1 MKWLKSSTSKT
12 WTVGIKGKQV
22 IVPAAE
28 GKWLKLEEEEY
39 NEMSSLPVVA
49 GLIKVKDIIVLDHKP
64 VELEDSIPELQD
76 TNIKLQDE
84 LNTAL
89 QRVNELEA
97 KLATASADK
106 EAALA
111 ELDAKASQIISEKD
125 ATIADLESKVGKL
138 EKKLKKEGVEE

>member
-1 MKWLKSSTSKT
+1 MKWLRSSTSKT

-28 GKWLKLEEEEY
+28 GKWLKLEEEEF
-39 NEMSSLPVVA
+39 NEMNALPVVS
-49 GLIKVKDIIVLDHKP
+49 GLIKVKDIIVLDRKP

-89 QRVNELEA
+89 QRANELEA
-97 KLATASADK
+97 KLATATADK

-111 ELDAKASQIISEKD
+111 ELDAKASKIIEEKD
-125 ATIADLESKVGKL
+125 ITIQKL
-138 EKKLKKEGVEE
+138 EKKLKKLGGGNEEEGE